1 MGSSVISPA
10 SGGGSP
16 TGPAGGSL
24 SGTYPNPTVLK
35 IGGSNTTVT
44 AIGEA
49 VAGAADQSAART
61 ALGLGTIAT
70 QAASAVSI
78 TGGTIAGITS
88 LGVAGAITGT
98 LTALGTTATAG
109 VTLQNTTAAAAGAQQ
124 VSPGLEWVGQGWK
137 TTATAA
143 SQTTKWRAHL
153 LPIQGT
159 ANPTADLIF
168 GHSIDGA
175 SFFET
180 VRLKSNYSYNV
191 PWISTWSGAVGFGS
205 GGSTLLQFI
214 TNNTEWMC
222 LGQTALSL
230 GSGHSVAWQ
239 PATNVGNQATMDL
252 YLNRG
257 GAGLLRQ
264 GLALASGWVNQ
275 TFGASGAIVGTTTN
289 GSPTNTMT
297 IHGSVSTGTGT
308 GGNIIL
314 GVYGTNGASGTA
326 IGTLNTVLTIVAARK
341 VLIPRFLPFHS
352 GCRRVSTRR

>member
-49 VAGAADQSAART
+49 VAGAADQTAART

-70 QAASAVSI
+70 QAASAIAI
-78 TGGTIAGITS
+78 TGGTIAGLTQ
-88 LGVAGAITGT
+88 LGVSMANNTAMTGFALGTISDTTSRPFSITQTWNNASLVGTLLKASAIITTASSSSKMIELLGGAAGTTAVFSVYSSGTIESANNDIILGSGTASTRINGDGSGTQWAQGGLEMFRSKMTSAGAGVFVFPANLKVGWSSNTSSSMYNASLDAFFGRRTAGAIY
-98 LTALGTTATAG
+98 LGEPLASAWVNQVFG
-109 VTLQNTTAAAAGAQQ
+109 AAGA
-124 VSPGLEWVGQGWK
+124 
-137 TTATAA
+137 
-143 SQTTKWRAHL
+143 
-153 LPIQGT
+153 I
-159 ANPTADLIF
+159 I
-168 GHSIDGA
+168 
-175 SFFET
+175 
-180 VRLKSNYSYNV
+180 
-191 PWISTWSGAVGFGS
+191 
-205 GGSTLLQFI
+205 
-214 TNNTEWMC
+214 
-222 LGQTALSL
+222 
-230 GSGHSVAWQ
+230 
-239 PATNVGNQATMDL
+239 
-252 YLNRG
+252 
-257 GAGLLRQ
+257 
-264 GLALASGWVNQ
+264 
-275 TFGASGAIVGTTTN
+275 GTTTN

-341 VLIPRFLPFHS
+341 VLNVTGIPTSSAGLSS
-352 GCRRVSTRR
+352 GDVYSAAGILTVVP

>member
-1 MGSSVISPA
+1 MPNLTTSS
-10 SGGGSP
+10 
-16 TGPAGGSL
+16 
-24 SGTYPNPTVLK
+24 
-35 IGGSNTTVT
+35 
-44 AIGEA
+44 AIDTFMQ
-49 VAGAADQSAART
+49 AADAAAART

-70 QAASAVSI
+70 QADSAVAI

-175 SFFET
+175 SFTET
-180 VRLKSNYSYNV
+180 VRLKSNYAYNV
-191 PWISTWSGAVGFGS
+191 PWISTWGGQVGFGS
-205 GGSTLLQFI
+205 GNNTFLQFI
-214 TNNTEWMC
+214 TNNIEWMC
-222 LGQTALSL
+222 LSQTALSL

-239 PATNVGNQATMDL
+239 SGTSVGNQSTMDL
-252 YLNRG
+252 CLNRG

-264 GLALASGWVNQ
+264 GFALASGWVNQ

-308 GGNIIL
+308 GGNLIF

-341 VLIPRFLPFHS
+341 VLNISNIPTSSAGLS
-352 GCRRVSTRR
+352 AGDVYSNAGVLTIV